1 MALYPTDA
9 NYAETLRSF
18 LDVCQILTPATL
30 IAVSFGALSVLELF
44 CMVANNDRKTI
55 VGMILWSLL
64 TILMNSFLAYFISTG
79 YRLSIGIWTILITT
93 SIVSVI
99 WYISMIIL
107 LNGSKYIQKLAWKFE
122 EKIQDEKEDE
132 SDLDSVGTK
141 GLAYKL
147 LREIGCCPQESE
159 DGRILF
165 EYQGIRLL
173 MEVIN
178 ECMFVNLIW
187 PWCYTFSKYDIDE
200 FARVRQVV
208 NEINMHGTVSVFFS
222 MSESDDVAVHIKKHF
237 LFVQQIP
244 DLENYLR
251 LILKS
256 FFKTARKL
264 DLEIEKKRSQECGR
278 SL

>member
-1 MALYPTDA
+1 MVEYNSFFQSRACFRLFFCVVIFFYLLICYNGLWNMALYPTDA

-107 LNGSKYIQKLAWKFE
+107 LNGSKYIQK
-122 EKIQDEKEDE
+122 
-132 SDLDSVGTK
+132 
-141 GLAYKL
+141 
-147 LREIGCCPQESE
+147 
-159 DGRILF
+159 
-165 EYQGIRLL
+165 
-173 MEVIN
+173 
-178 ECMFVNLIW
+178 
-187 PWCYTFSKYDIDE
+187 
-200 FARVRQVV
+200 
-208 NEINMHGTVSVFFS
+208 
-222 MSESDDVAVHIKKHF
+222 
-237 LFVQQIP
+237 
-244 DLENYLR
+244 
-251 LILKS
+251 
-256 FFKTARKL
+256 
-264 DLEIEKKRSQECGR
+264 
-278 SL
+278 